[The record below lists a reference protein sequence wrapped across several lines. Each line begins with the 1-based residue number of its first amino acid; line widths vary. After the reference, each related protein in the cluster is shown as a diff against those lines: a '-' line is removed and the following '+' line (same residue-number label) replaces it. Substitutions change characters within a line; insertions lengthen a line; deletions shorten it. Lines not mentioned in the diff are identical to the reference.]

1 MADQGAEKSPIGN
14 EGEAEA
20 TERDHSE
27 KKKKKKKK
35 KKKRERERDEDGSSR
50 HVSNLMSNVFFSSS
64 ASLANR

>member
-64 ASLANR
+64 SSLANR